1 MIKESKLQ
9 YKILRFIESNFKD
22 SVCFKI
28 EKASKNGVADIWY
41 AIPGYPPTFAEIK
54 RDEKEKLRPTQ
65 AAMRERMLRAGQRA
79 IAIKSWDQWMEEVRR
94 IRTCYQ
100 SP

>member
-9 YKILRFIESNFKD
+9 YKILRFIESNFKG

-54 RDEKEKLRPTQ
+54 RDEKEKLRPVQ
-65 AAMRERMLRAGQRA
+65 LAMQKRMLEAGQRA
-79 IAIKSWDQWMEEVRR
+79 IAIKSWNQWAAEVHK
-94 IRTCYQ
+94 IREVLSDT
-100 SP
+100 